1 MKDRIYIT
9 KPFLPPLDEYVKY
22 LEKIWTSKQLT
33 NNGPFH
39 KQLEQE
45 LCEYLDVKYIS
56 LFCNGTI
63 ALLLAIKAL
72 ELKGEIIT
80 TPYSFVATSHSIKWN
95 GLTPVFVD
103 IDVST
108 CNMDPDR
115 IEKAITSKT
124 TAILPV
130 HVYGNPCETENI
142 NQIAKKH
149 NLKVIYDAAHAFGVA
164 KNGKSILNEGDLSIL
179 SFHATKVFNTFEGGA
194 IVSHSAE
201 MKKKIDDLKNFG
213 FQDQITVEGIGING
227 KMNEVQTAMGL
238 LQLKYINSAIDKRK
252 KIIEIYRN
260 ALEEVDG
267 IQFFNDIEG
276 VKHNYAY
283 FPVFI
288 NELEYGKSRDE
299 VYEELKKHNIYGRRY
314 FYPLI
319 NQFSAY
325 KSLPSTESENLIVAE
340 KMSNEVICLPVYPD
354 LDHADVEKIIEIL
367 KDL

>member
-1 MKDRIYIT
+1 MS
-9 KPFLPPLDEYVKY
+9 V
-22 LEKIWTSKQLT
+22 
-33 NNGPFH
+33 
-39 KQLEQE
+39 
-45 LCEYLDVKYIS
+45 
-56 LFCNGTI
+56 
-63 ALLLAIKAL
+63 
-72 ELKGEIIT
+72 
-80 TPYSFVATSHSIKWN
+80 
-95 GLTPVFVD
+95 
-103 IDVST
+103 
-108 CNMDPDR
+108 
-115 IEKAITSKT
+115 
-124 TAILPV
+124 
-130 HVYGNPCETENI
+130 
-142 NQIAKKH
+142 
-149 NLKVIYDAAHAFGVA
+149 
-164 KNGKSILNEGDLSIL
+164 L

-194 IVSHSAE
+194 IVSHTSE

-227 KMNEVQTAMGL
+227 KMNEIQASMGL

-252 KIIEIYRN
+252 KIIEIYWN

-340 KMSNEVICLPVYPD
+340 KMSNEVICLPVYSD
-354 LDHADVEKIIEIL
+354 LDHADVERIIEIL
-367 KDL
+367 NTL